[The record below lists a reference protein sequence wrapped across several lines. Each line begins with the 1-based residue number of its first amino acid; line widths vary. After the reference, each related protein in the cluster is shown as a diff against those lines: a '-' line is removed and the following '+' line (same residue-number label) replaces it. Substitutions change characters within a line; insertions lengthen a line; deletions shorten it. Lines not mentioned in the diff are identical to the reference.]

1 MSYLS
6 FCGKLVGLLGEY
18 DWLLVAMCHLQGH
31 KDVRMGSLLSV
42 EGNDDS
48 ILISFSVHGSSLM
61 ANVSPD
67 SFLERQRFEGPH
79 VAAYLCTTAPLP
91 YGFSSHNITLV
102 IWLFQRHKFEG
113 ARKTCRIVDVQ
124 TNHHSGS
131 VSPSD

>member
-1 MSYLS
+1 
-6 FCGKLVGLLGEY
+6 
-18 DWLLVAMCHLQGH
+18 
-31 KDVRMGSLLSV
+31 MGSLLSV

-48 ILISFSVHGSSLM
+48 ILISYSVHGSSLM

-79 VAAYLCTTAPLP
+79 VAAYLCTTTPLP

-113 ARKTCRIVDVQ
+113 ARKTCRIVDVAKDR
-124 TNHHSGS
+124 SGFRPTITPGRCRPPIDTS
-131 VSPSD
+131 TLQPRTQVIQWPVPE